1 MAKTLFEGGAS
12 AVLFLDQ
19 RQFYPTPEEVA
30 ELWSDMFPFSTV
42 MENLQIK
49 DTDDALYKMFENESD
64 FYKQEFTTTTAL
76 TIAANGTESSAL
88 TIGNQV
94 GLSSTVGSSY
104 LGLVCEIWNST
115 KTTKRGLVVITTAST
130 TIACKTLKAE
140 AITTVSGDYFIVV
153 GRIRGEGSVAL
164 VAPIKNLSVVWNSTA
179 YISDSAEIT
188 GDIAAAAKLRG
199 YSDEMAFQ
207 RQEMFRRYK
216 NFTEQML
223 TKSVSTVGTN
233 FDGSGTFSEAS
244 LRTIADA
251 NSVTGALRTT
261 YGYIPIL
268 EDFGVTYDGTG
279 ALSEDTNIFKIPGA
293 DISYNDYIKYCE
305 IMFDKRDM
313 DEALAFSGR
322 SHITTIAQR
331 VADGDKKFGWA
342 GKMQLG
348 DQQWNKLGF
357 SMRALETNHGVLWFV
372 PTKSL
377 RNAYKNWSLIPNLDH
392 IGIARF
398 RPDEYKND
406 VKQDDDYDG
415 VKDTMKCSKGL
426 WMRLLKSHHIVQ
438 FT

>member
-1 MAKTLFEGGAS
+1 MAKTLFDGGATS
-12 AVLFLDQ
+12 VLFLDQ
-19 RQFYPTPEEVA
+19 RQFYPTPQEVA

-42 MENLQIK
+42 MESLQVK
-49 DTDDALYKMFENESD
+49 DVDDALYKMFENESD
-64 FYKQEFTTTTAL
+64 FYKQEFTTSTAL

-88 TIGNQV
+88 TIANQV
-94 GLSSTVGSSY
+94 GLSSTVDNAY
-104 LGLVCEIWNST
+104 LGLVCEIWDST

-130 TIACKTLKAE
+130 TIECKTLKAT

-164 VAPIKNLSVVWNSTA
+164 VAPKKQLSVVWNSTA
-179 YISDSAEIT
+179 FISDSAEIT
-188 GDIAAAAKLRG
+188 GDMAAAGKLKG
-199 YSDEMAFQ
+199 YSDEMGFQ
-207 RQEMFRRYK
+207 RQEMFKRYK
-216 NFTEQML
+216 NFTEQTLM
-223 TKSVSTVGTN
+223 KSVSTVGTN
-233 FDGSGTFSEAS
+233 FGGSGTFSEAS

-251 NSVTGALRTT
+251 ASVSGALRTT

-268 EDFGVTYDGTG
+268 EDFGTTYAGAG
-279 ALSEDTNIFKIPGA
+279 ALSEDTNIFKVAGSAIT
-293 DISYNDYIKYCE
+293 YNDYIRYCE
-305 IMFDKRDM
+305 VIFDKRDM

-322 SHITTIAQR
+322 SHITTIAQK
-331 VADGDKKFGWA
+331 VADGDKKFGWL

-348 DQQWNKLGF
+348 DSEWNKLGF
-357 SMRALETNHGVLWFV
+357 NMRALETNHGILWLV

-426 WMRLLKSHHIVQ
+426 WMRLLKSHHVVQ